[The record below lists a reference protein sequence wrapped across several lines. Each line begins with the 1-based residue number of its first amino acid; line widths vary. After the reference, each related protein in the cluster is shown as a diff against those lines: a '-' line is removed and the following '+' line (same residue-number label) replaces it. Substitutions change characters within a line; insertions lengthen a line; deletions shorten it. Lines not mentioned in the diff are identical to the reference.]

1 MDVRM
6 PDGTLIRNVPDNV
19 TQEDLLAR
27 YDAFKSDKRGNI
39 INTDVPTVVGT
50 TANPPVAEE
59 PKRTMM
65 DRVKAL
71 YEVPL
76 TAASAAVAGP
86 VSSAYGVYKS
96 ATSPQFGTPQGTQVG
111 QQAANEMARRMTY
124 TPTSP
129 VAQEFLQDV
138 SQVAEAAKLPPIIPT
153 TGMIP
158 SYARMANASQP
169 VVAQASRQA
178 VPKMAEMLRRQL
190 EPSMSGVGAALT
202 PEDMSR
208 VQVAQQLRVPV
219 PLSKGQATRDLAQQQ
234 FEIET
239 AKNYPETVGKPLIK
253 AQADRND
260 AILQNFDAYVD
271 ATGKQ
276 TFGLEPTG
284 RVVVEALNKEAQ
296 KAKQKINE
304 AYRMARET
312 GETEAP
318 VVYAPL
324 RTFIEEQTPT
334 TRAKIAPVLDV
345 VNEQLAKNDPKGTG
359 KISINAIED
368 IYTLINKMYQP
379 GTPDAQFGREMRN
392 IINTITEGQ
401 GGKLYQEARQL
412 RQNYAKNFENIGAI
426 DRLLSTKP
434 NSTDRVVAFEDVF
447 KKSIINGS
455 LDDVRNLGFALKKAG
470 PQGQQA
476 FKELQGQTIEYLK
489 DQVTKSIDTDIYGNP
504 VVSPAKFKTAV
515 RELDQDGKLDYLFGK
530 KGAQEIRDL
539 MDTTILVNAPLKG
552 AANYS
557 NTSSALIRS
566 LNKLGSGFIGKIP
579 VIGPVTEYS
588 FEKLQQRELGKKV
601 KESINYSPSK
611 MAKELK
617 KGSKK

>member
-6 PDGTLIRNVPDNV
+6 PDGTIVRNVPNNV

-39 INTDVPTVVGT
+39 INTDVPTVVGQV
-50 TANPPVAEE
+50 ANPPVVEE

-76 TAASAAVAGP
+76 TVGSAAVAGP

-96 ATSPQFGTPQGTQVG
+96 ATSPEFGTQQGVQVG
-111 QQAANEMARRMTY
+111 QQAQSDLARRMTY

-158 SYARMANASQP
+158 SYARMA
-169 VVAQASRQA
+169 QAATPQIREGVQTM
-178 VPKMAEMLRRQL
+178 PQMLRRQ
-190 EPSMSGVGAALT
+190 PQSTMAGVGSAVT
-202 PEDMSR
+202 PEEVSR
-208 VQVAQQLRVPV
+208 VQMAQQLRVPV

-260 AILQNFDAYVD
+260 AIVQNFDAFID
-271 ATGKQ
+271 DIGKQ

-284 RVVVEALNKEAQ
+284 RVVVEALNKDAQ
-296 KAKQKINE
+296 RAKAKINE
-304 AYRMARET
+304 TYKLAREQ
-312 GETEAP
+312 GETEQP
-318 VVYAPL
+318 VTYAPL

-334 TRAKIAPVLDV
+334 VRSKIAPVLDV
-345 VNEQLAKNDPKGTG
+345 VNEQLSKNDPKGTG
-359 KISINAIED
+359 QITINALED
-368 IYTLINKMYQP
+368 IYALINKMYEP
-379 GTPDAQFGREMRN
+379 GTPNATYGRDLRN

-401 GGKLYQEARQL
+401 GGKLYQEARSL
-412 RQNYAKNFENIGAI
+412 RQEYAKNFENIGAV
-426 DRLLSTKP
+426 DRLLRTKP
-434 NSTDRVVAFEDVF
+434 NSTDRLVAFEDVF
-447 KKSIINGS
+447 QKSIINGS
-455 LDDVRNLGFALKKAG
+455 LDDVKNLGIALDRSG
-470 PQGQQA
+470 PQGKQA

-504 VVSPAKFKTAV
+504 VVSPAKFKSAV
-515 RELDQDGKLDYLFGK
+515 RLLDQDGKLDYLFGK

-539 MDTTILVNAPLKG
+539 METTILVNAPLKG

-557 NTSSALIRS
+557 NTSSALIRA
-566 LNKLGSGFIGKIP
+566 LDRVGVGLLGKIP
-579 VIGPVTEYS
+579 LIGPATEYS
-588 FEKLQQRELGKKV
+588 FEKLKQRQMKKQV
-601 KESINYSPSK
+601 KESINYSPTK
-611 MAKELK
+611 MAEELK

>member
-6 PDGTLIRNVPDNV
+6 PDGTIVKNVPNNV

-39 INTDVPTVVGT
+39 INTDVPTVVGQV
-50 TANPPVAEE
+50 ANPPVAEE

-76 TAASAAVAGP
+76 TVGSAAVAGP

-96 ATSPQFGTPQGTQVG
+96 AISPEFGTQQGVQVG
-111 QQAANEMARRMTY
+111 QQAQSDLARRMTY

-158 SYARMANASQP
+158 SYARMA
-169 VVAQASRQA
+169 QAATPQIREGVQTM
-178 VPKMAEMLRRQL
+178 PQMLRRQ
-190 EPSMSGVGAALT
+190 PQSTMAGVGSAAT
-202 PEDMSR
+202 PEEVSR
-208 VQVAQQLRVPV
+208 VQMAQQLRVPV

-260 AILQNFDAYVD
+260 AILQNFDAFID
-271 ATGKQ
+271 DIGKQ

-284 RVVVEALNKEAQ
+284 RVVVEALNKDAQ
-296 KAKQKINE
+296 RAKAKINE
-304 AYRMARET
+304 TYKLAREQ
-312 GETEAP
+312 GETEQP
-318 VVYAPL
+318 VTYAPL

-334 TRAKIAPVLDV
+334 VRSKIAPVLDV
-345 VNEQLAKNDPKGTG
+345 VNEQLSKNDPKGTG
-359 KISINAIED
+359 QITINALED
-368 IYTLINKMYQP
+368 IYALINKMYEP
-379 GTPDAQFGREMRN
+379 GTPNATYGRDLRN

-401 GGKLYQEARQL
+401 GGKLYQEARSL
-412 RQNYAKNFENIGAI
+412 RQEYAKNFENIGAV
-426 DRLLSTKP
+426 DRLLRTKP
-434 NSTDRVVAFEDVF
+434 NSTDRLVAFEDVF
-447 KKSIINGS
+447 QKSIINGS
-455 LDDVRNLGFALKKAG
+455 LDDVKNLGIALDRSG
-470 PQGQQA
+470 PQGKQA

-504 VVSPAKFKTAV
+504 VVSPAKFKSAV
-515 RELDQDGKLDYLFGK
+515 RLLDQDGKLDYLFGK

-539 MDTTILVNAPLKG
+539 METTILVNAPLKG

-557 NTSSALIRS
+557 NTSSALIRA
-566 LNKLGSGFIGKIP
+566 LDRVGVGLLGKIP
-579 VIGPVTEYS
+579 LIGPATEYS
-588 FEKLQQRELGKKV
+588 FEKLKQRQMKKQV
-601 KESINYSPSK
+601 KESINYSPTK
-611 MAKELK
+611 MAEELK

>member
-6 PDGTLIRNVPDNV
+6 PDGTIVRNVPNNV

-39 INTDVPTVVGT
+39 INTDVPTVVGQV
-50 TANPPVAEE
+50 ANPPVAEE

-76 TAASAAVAGP
+76 TVGSAAVAGP

-96 ATSPQFGTPQGTQVG
+96 ATSPEFGTQQGVQVG
-111 QQAANEMARRMTY
+111 QQAQSDLARRMTY

-158 SYARMANASQP
+158 SYARMA
-169 VVAQASRQA
+169 QAATPQIREGVQTM
-178 VPKMAEMLRRQL
+178 PQMLRRQ
-190 EPSMSGVGAALT
+190 PQSTMAGVGSAVT
-202 PEDMSR
+202 PEEVSR
-208 VQVAQQLRVPV
+208 VQMAQQLRVPV

-260 AILQNFDAYVD
+260 AILQNFDAFID
-271 ATGKQ
+271 DIGKQ

-284 RVVVEALNKEAQ
+284 RVVVEALNKDAQ
-296 KAKQKINE
+296 RAKAKINE
-304 AYRMARET
+304 TYKLAREQ
-312 GETEAP
+312 GETEQP
-318 VVYAPL
+318 VTYAPL

-334 TRAKIAPVLDV
+334 VRSKIAPVLDV
-345 VNEQLAKNDPKGTG
+345 VNEQLSKNDPKGTG
-359 KISINAIED
+359 QITINALED
-368 IYTLINKMYQP
+368 IYALINKMYEP
-379 GTPDAQFGREMRN
+379 GTPNATYGRDLRN

-401 GGKLYQEARQL
+401 GGKLYQEARSL
-412 RQNYAKNFENIGAI
+412 RQEYAKNFENIGAV
-426 DRLLSTKP
+426 DRLLRTKP
-434 NSTDRVVAFEDVF
+434 NSTDRLVAFEDVF
-447 KKSIINGS
+447 QKSIINGS
-455 LDDVRNLGFALKKAG
+455 LDDVKNLGIALDRSG
-470 PQGQQA
+470 PQGKQA

-504 VVSPAKFKTAV
+504 VVSPAKFKSAV
-515 RELDQDGKLDYLFGK
+515 RLLDQDGKLDYLFGK

-539 MDTTILVNAPLKG
+539 METTILVNAPLKG

-557 NTSSALIRS
+557 NTSSALIRA
-566 LNKLGSGFIGKIP
+566 LDRVGVGLLGKIP
-579 VIGPVTEYS
+579 LIGPATEYS
-588 FEKLQQRELGKKV
+588 FEKLKQRQMKKQV
-601 KESINYSPSK
+601 KESINYSPTK
-611 MAKELK
+611 MAEELK